1 MRHQR
6 AEGGR
11 CHERH
16 QIRDHHRRQTRQR
29 RASRGG
35 AVRAVSFGQDQPARE
50 HSLRHG
56 GHRPARIDSRGTSD
70 RRRCCRGAQARHGHR
85 DQCRLGRLSR
95 RPVDLPRRP
104 GFDRV
109 PARCLRRPRGVR
121 RRRPGLRAVARAGG
135 GADAALEIHRGPPHP
150 AHHLR
155 QQDRFRRG
163 PRARHAVGAAERLV
177 AQARAAPGAD
187 PPPDQRRRRGD
198 DGLCRPRERARLP
211 LQERAARRT

>member
-1 MRHQR
+1 MKRFPGQGFAP
-6 AEGGR
+6 AEIRSDHRPELSCATDARKGGR

-56 GHRPARIDSRGTSD
+56 GHRPARIDARRHLH
-70 RRRCCRGAQARHGHR
+70 RRRCRRGAQARHGHR
-85 DQCRLGRLSR
+85 DQRRLGRLSR
-95 RPVDLPRRP
+95 RPMELSGRP

-109 PARCLRRPRGVR
+109 SARCLCGARGVR
-121 RRRPGLRAVARAGG
+121 RGGARLRAVARAGG
-135 GADAALEIHRGPPHP
+135 GADAAPEIHRRPPHP

-155 QQDRFRRG
+155 Q
-163 PRARHAVGAAERLV
+163 PH
-177 AQARAAPGAD
+177 
-187 PPPDQRRRRGD
+187 
-198 DGLCRPRERARLP
+198 
-211 LQERAARRT
+211 